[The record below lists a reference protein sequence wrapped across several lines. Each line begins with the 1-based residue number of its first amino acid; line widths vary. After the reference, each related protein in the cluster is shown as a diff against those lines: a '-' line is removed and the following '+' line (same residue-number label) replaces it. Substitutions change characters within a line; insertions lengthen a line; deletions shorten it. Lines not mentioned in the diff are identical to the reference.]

1 MMFIKGCI
9 PVSNEDGQPTPSSD
23 ESSKDKISPV
33 PGYNM
38 SPVRPQTPEESPI
51 PLRPS
56 VPRPTRPDAPVRP
69 RLTPTEEIDMSRSPQ
84 EQAMSALERLR
95 QKMARVAEE
104 YAQGKLNRAQFHAIY
119 QRYQEQR
126 DITEAMLQRDPKTG
140 AWHNVV
146 QPGLT
151 GFLRKHFE
159 AQVISYSIYHIVR
172 QQLIV
177 RTGRFQL
184 PETQV
189 TPILGRLQKLIA
201 SAQQPPRIAR
211 RKLKDDRFVVL
222 APGMLTVSIVVFSIE
237 PAVAQLEMIQDMHR
251 DFERANQ
258 QLLQQ
263 ERFNPREMV
272 FPHRALFEA

>member
-1 MMFIKGCI
+1 M
-9 PVSNEDGQPTPSSD
+9 
-23 ESSKDKISPV
+23 SPV

-38 SPVRPQTPEESPI
+38 SPIRPQTPNLPQT

-56 VPRPTRPDAPVRP
+56 VPRPTRPDAPIGP

-84 EQAMSALERLR
+84 EQAMAALERLR

-104 YAQGKLNRAQFHAIY
+104 YAEGKLNRAQFHAIY
-119 QRYQEQR
+119 QRYQDQR

-146 QPGLT
+146 QPGHT

-159 AQVISYSIYHIVR
+159 AQVVSYSIYHIPQVR
-172 QQLIV
+172 LIV
-177 RTGRFQL
+177 RTGRLQL
-184 PETQV
+184 PESQV
-189 TPILGRLQKLIA
+189 QPILSRLQKLLE
-201 SAQQPPRIAR
+201 SSEHPPRLAR
-211 RKLKDDRFVVL
+211 RKLKDDRFVIL
-222 APGMLTVSIVVFSIE
+222 APGYISVSIVVFSIE
-237 PAVAQLEMIQDMHR
+237 PAVAQIEMVQDIHR
-251 DFERANQ
+251 DFERANHK
-258 QLLQQ
+258 LLQQ